1 MASHGSSFQKILLG
15 AAGTSGGASAG
26 ANFVLSR
33 PSSGAG
39 WGDMETTN
47 AIKTD
52 SQNNVY
58 WLTGGQDGGLI
69 KVDLDG
75 TAVFDTRLE
84 VYDSS
89 KYNIQ
94 GLAIDSQDRAHIRGV
109 YPPNSEDNVF
119 LECINGS
126 TGASIYREEYTD
138 KEYSNGSG
146 ALKFETAGCD
156 QLAIDS
162 NDNLY
167 FASGYNTGDYI
178 KRVISWHV
186 NAGDSAYTFKRSTSI
201 SGNNQSN
208 NPKCIGVG
216 IVESTGHCMA
226 HCSNGRN
233 EFYLFRQNTAA
244 AENATEQSSLQIS
257 TGTTNTMSV
266 SHIDSSGNLFGI
278 KQQSS
283 NTDATI
289 VKWNISGTKQWET
302 KLTKNANY
310 ISKVILEPGGI
321 TTDEDGNVYCNITVE
336 KSSRWRP
343 MAVKLNSS
351 GALQWVNGVE
361 YTQNTDMRANAIH
374 VDKTGNYY
382 LGTGQGP
389 VTCSKLPVTG
399 DLTGQFSVFS
409 YAITYSTDAWV
420 TASSTSAYGNLGN
433 ASEGSGEYFTY
444 RGSGGGADRLALVP
458 ALTTSIS

>member
-1 MASHGSSFQKILLG
+1 MASHGSSFQKVFLG

-39 WGDMETTN
+39 WGDFQTTN

-58 WLTGGQDGGLI
+58 WLMGGQDGGLV

-75 TAVFDTRLE
+75 TAVYDTRLE

-94 GLAIDSQDRAHIRGV
+94 GLAIDSQGRAHIRGV

-119 LECINGS
+119 LECMNSS
-126 TGASIYREEYTD
+126 TGARVFVEEYTD
-138 KEYSNGSG
+138 KEYYSGQGARKYDIAGS
-146 ALKFETAGCD
+146 D

-167 FASGYNTGDYI
+167 FASGYVGGDSR
-178 KRVISWHV
+178 KRIISWHV
-186 NAGDSAYTFKRSTSI
+186 NAGNSEYTFKRSTSI
-201 SGNNQSN
+201 SGSSSGND
-208 NPKCIGVG
+208 PYVIGVG

-257 TGTTNTMSV
+257 TGTSNTLHV
-266 SHIDSSGNLFGI
+266 SHIDSSGNFYGM

-302 KLTKNANY
+302 KLTKDTNY
-310 ISKVILEPGGI
+310 ISKVIIYPGAI
-321 TTDEDGNVYCNITVE
+321 TTDEDGNVYCNITTE
-336 KSSRWRP
+336 KSNRWRP

-361 YTQNTDMRANAIH
+361 YSQNTDMRANAIH

-382 LGTGQGP
+382 LGTGESP

-444 RGSGGGADRLALVP
+444 RGVGSGADRLALVP